1 MLITIGRYLNPIE
14 AHIVKGR
21 LEAEGVPAYVQHEH
35 HIWAK
40 WTISLAL
47 GYVKVQ
53 VRPKDVEA
61 SSAVI
66 EKLQAGEY
74 ALADEEVVDVSCCPR
89 CGCTKKERV
98 NWSWK
103 LALWAIMFL
112 SVVLPYSIYRVAC
125 LECGHRWTQKEL
137 RAYPLWMSA
146 LAIFLIATGF
156 VFFERTFFYI
166 CKVNQLSEF
175 CM

>member
-21 LEAEGVPAYVQHEH
+21 LEAEGVTAYVQHEH

-47 GYVKVQ
+47 GCVKVQ
-53 VRPKDVEA
+53 VRPKDVDA
-61 SSAVI
+61 SCVII
-66 EKLQAGEY
+66 EKLLAGEY
-74 ALADEEVVDVSCCPR
+74 ALADEEAAEISSCPK
-89 CGCTKKERV
+89 CGCTKKDRV

-112 SVVLPYSIYRVAC
+112 SLVLPYSIYKVAC
-125 LECGHRWTQKEL
+125 VECGYRWTQKEL

-146 LAIFLIATGF
+146 LAIVFIAIGF
-156 VFFERTFFYI
+156 VLFERTFFYI
-166 CKVNQLSEF
+166 CKVNQLSEV